1 VDVGRAFKDHER
13 EIVGIAWRILRSIE
27 DARDVAQDA
36 FVRLVAEARG
46 GVAIE
51 NARAWLRRVAVNLAI
66 NRLRKRPPPPA
77 PAAAKTDD
85 RRAAIDRAVAE
96 LPERQRV
103 VFLLRCEQGLPLA
116 EIAETLGIAPSTAGV
131 HLTRAL
137 VALRAKLS
145 EETP

>member
-1 VDVGRAFKDHER
+1 MDVGRVFKDHEQ

-66 NRLRKRPPPPA
+66 NRLRRRPAPPA
-77 PAAAKTDD
+77 PAVARTDD

-103 VFLLRCEQGLPLA
+103 VFLLRHEQGLPLA
-116 EIAETLGIAPSTAGV
+116 EIAEALGIAPSTAGV

-137 VALRAKLS
+137 AALRARLS
-145 EETP
+145 EEKP